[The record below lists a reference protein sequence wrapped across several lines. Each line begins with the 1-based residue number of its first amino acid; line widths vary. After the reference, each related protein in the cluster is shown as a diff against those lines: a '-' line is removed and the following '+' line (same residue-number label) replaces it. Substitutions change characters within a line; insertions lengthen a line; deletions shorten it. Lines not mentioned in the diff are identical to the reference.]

1 MPRSNKLSKGSK
13 VKAKGNK
20 SKSSKS
26 KANNRQSHYITKLA
40 EDLKAFREREQAGE
54 KITARERR
62 NIRAR
67 ERRVMKKMRSE
78 AAPLIYEAN
87 RVFKLMESQGINTLS
102 QQRVYDD
109 FAKLGRDS
117 FTLDQAKTYSDIVA
131 EITRA
136 KTFLNASD
144 TNILTGKRS
153 ERNRKLRKVHSSQL
167 ESLQSGSYVESG
179 LIPTEE
185 DAKLIFANYR
195 RIEEFY
201 AARIG
206 KQGEK
211 GVYGS
216 ENLILYMID
225 VHNRGLDEYEYGL
238 KALEDFDL
246 ESTTEFKELLRERN
260 KVTGISGLF
269 QKGGLFGKLEG
280 LL

>member
-1 MPRSNKLSKGSK
+1 MPRTNKINKTDKVK
-13 VKAKGNK
+13 VKANK

-26 KANNRQSHYITKLA
+26 KASNRQSYYITRLA
-40 EDLKAFREREQAGE
+40 EDLKAFRERVQAGE

-67 ERRVMKKMRSE
+67 ERRAMKKMQKE
-78 AAPLIYEAN
+78 AAPLIAEAN

-102 QQRVYDD
+102 QKRVYDD

-117 FTLDQAKTYSDIVA
+117 FTLDEVKTYSDIVA

-136 KTFLNASD
+136 KAFLNAPD

-153 ERNRKLRKVHSSQL
+153 ERNRKLRKVHASQL
-167 ESLQSGSYVESG
+167 ESLQSGSYVASG

-185 DAKLIFANYR
+185 DAKVIFANYR

-206 KQGEK
+206 KQGER

-238 KALEDFDL
+238 KALEEFDL
-246 ESTTEFKELLRERN
+246 ESTPEFKELLRERN

-269 QKGGLFGKLEG
+269 QKGGLFGKLAG